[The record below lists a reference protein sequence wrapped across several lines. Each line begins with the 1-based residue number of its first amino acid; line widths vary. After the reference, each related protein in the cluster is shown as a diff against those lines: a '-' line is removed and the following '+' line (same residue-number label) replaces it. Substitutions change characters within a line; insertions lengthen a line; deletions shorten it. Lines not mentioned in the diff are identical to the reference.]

1 MPAKFISLKRCF
13 KQIAVTVFEFVQKF
27 QLNYFLADNPQ
38 VKMFAR
44 RGPPIRFPGN
54 ANRNRDCRH
63 CLAHNTKNM
72 RPGTRKKE
80 NPENYQ
86 ETGRNPSDGA
96 KVRIDNKISRL
107 TIFRNVGSGRI
118 EFLFQSRG
126 PGAVRRGA
134 ASSAPRLFLLK
145 NYSIIKF

>member
-1 MPAKFISLKRCF
+1 MNENLNKLCQLHRTRVCAKLPVKLLPRGQPSSEVKS
-13 KQIAVTVFEFVQKF
+13 FV
-27 QLNYFLADNPQ
+27 
-38 VKMFAR
+38 R
-44 RGPPIRFPGN
+44 RGGPPIRFPGN
-54 ANRNRDCRH
+54 ANRNRDYRH

-80 NPENYQ
+80 NPKNYQ
-86 ETGRNPSDGA
+86 KTGRNPPDGA

-126 PGAVRRGA
+126 PRAVRRGA